1 MHTRIP
7 SNWTVRQIA
16 LERLASCGDRPFAS
30 QRGDA
35 FETYGAFIGSA
46 AKLANAFS
54 AIGIGPQDAVAIF
67 CPDSIPHLHA
77 WMACALLGVTEVPV
91 NATLRGEPLQHILR
105 TAKPAVGVVSTELL
119 PQWLEAASV
128 ISSLR
133 GLVVVGP
140 FSPTTIGP
148 GHPDAVGYDH
158 ILATVAPEIPA
169 ASVVAATIGSIMF
182 TSGTTGP
189 AKGAMMP
196 NGQLCM
202 MARQVIDAVRITR
215 DDIFYS
221 AHPLNHIAG
230 KYMGV
235 FATFMAGGRI
245 VLDDGFKA
253 EGWLAAIRRYGATV
267 SIAHGPMIE
276 MIARQPSTPLDAN
289 HGLRRLMCCPMP
301 AHLANEFE
309 SRFDLKAV
317 DMWGMTEIGCPT
329 WTSLDSPR
337 VPRSCGRV
345 LTDYYDLQIVDPD
358 TDATCSAN
366 QAGEIVVR
374 PRYPSTIMQG
384 YLGMPEE
391 TVRACRNLWFHTGDL
406 GYLDEDG
413 NMFFVDRLKERIRR
427 RSENISAYDI
437 ETAALGFPQIREA
450 AAVGVPSEFMGDDDI
465 KLCVACDHSFAPV
478 DLVAFL
484 TAKLPHFMIPRYIE
498 IMEAL
503 PRTPTNKIKKRAL
516 SEAGVGPETWD
527 RNRANV
533 RLRDFYKD

>member
-1 MHTRIP
+1 MLNGGVN
-7 SNWTVRQIA
+7 SWTIRQVA
-16 LERLASCGDRPFAS
+16 LERLSTCSDRPFLS
-30 QRGDA
+30 QCGNE
-35 FETYGAFIGSA
+35 FETYGSFIESA
-46 AKLANAFS
+46 AKLANAFR
-54 AIGIGPQDAVAIF
+54 AMGITTEGAVAIL
-67 CPDSIPHLHA
+67 CPESVPHLHA
-77 WMACALLGVTEVPV
+77 WMACALLGATEVPI
-91 NATLRGEPLQHILR
+91 NPTLRGEPLQHILR
-105 TAKPAVGVVSTELL
+105 TAQPTAAIVSAELL
-119 PQWLEAASV
+119 PHLLEAASA
-128 ISSLR
+128 ITSLR
-133 GLVVVGP
+133 GLVVVG
-140 FSPTTIGP
+140 SPLATAAP
-148 GHPDAVGYDH
+148 GHRNAVSYDKVME
-158 ILATVAPEIPA
+158 TGTSEIPDT
-169 ASVVAATIGSIMF
+169 SAATANIGSIMF

-202 MARQVIDAVRITR
+202 MAHQVIDVMRITR
-215 DDIFYS
+215 DDVFYG

-235 FATFMAGGRI
+235 LATFMAGGRI

-253 EGWLAAIRRYGATV
+253 GSWLAAIRRYNATI

-276 MIARQPSTPLDAN
+276 MIFGEPSTPLDAKHN
-289 HGLRRLMCCPMP
+289 LRRLMCCPMP
-301 AHLANEFE
+301 PHLADAFE
-309 SRFDLKAV
+309 ARFDLKTV

-329 WTSLDSPR
+329 WTSLDAPR

-358 TDATCSAN
+358 TDAACPAN

-374 PRYPSTIMQG
+374 PRHPSTIMQG

-391 TVRACRNLWFHTGDL
+391 TVRAWRNLWFHTGDL
-406 GYLDEDG
+406 GYLDESG

-437 ETAALGFPQIREA
+437 ETAALGFAHIREV
-450 AAVGVPSEFMGDDDI
+450 AAVGVPSEFTNDDDI
-465 KLCVACDHSFAPV
+465 KLCVSCEKPFSPV
-478 DLVAFL
+478 DLIAFL
-484 TAKLPHFMIPRYIE
+484 TTKLPHFMIPRYIE

-503 PRTPTNKIKKRAL
+503 PRTPTNKVRKRAL
-516 SEAGVGPETWD
+516 SESGVGPDTWD